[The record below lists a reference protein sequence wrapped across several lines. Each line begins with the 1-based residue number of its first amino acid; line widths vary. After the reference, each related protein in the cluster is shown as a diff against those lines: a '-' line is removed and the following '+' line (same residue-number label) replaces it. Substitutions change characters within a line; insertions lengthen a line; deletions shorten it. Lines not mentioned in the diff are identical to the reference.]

1 MLMLSFIIA
10 TQAFSPQG
18 EIPSTYTCD
27 GRNISPQI
35 SWSNVPNNTKSL
47 ALIVDDPD
55 AGDPENPKTMNYVHW
70 ILYNIPTQSMSLPE
84 NVMTEKLPYGTLEGL
99 NDWGKTGYGGPCPP
113 TGTHHY
119 HFKLYAL
126 NTILPDLKHPTK
138 AQLEQ
143 AMDKHIIEMTELVGT
158 YKLQKKN

>member
-70 ILYNIPTQSMSLPE
+70 ILYNIPTQSMTLPE